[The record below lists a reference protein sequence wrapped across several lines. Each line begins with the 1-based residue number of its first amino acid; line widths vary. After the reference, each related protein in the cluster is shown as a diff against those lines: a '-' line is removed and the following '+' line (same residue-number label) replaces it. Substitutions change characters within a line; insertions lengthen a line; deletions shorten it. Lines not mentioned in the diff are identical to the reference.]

1 MVTIKLFGMTKSLAG
16 NQGALSLTLTNGRRV
31 KDVVALLNADY
42 PAIGELIHK
51 KKVLVSVNQEI
62 AHEETE
68 IQDGDE
74 IALLPPFAGGTSV
87 EDQVDDA
94 QVVRVQRENFSIDQ
108 ELDRV
113 RSRSKRIGGI
123 ATFLGIAR
131 DRSKGRDVD
140 GITFEHYEGMA
151 QKKLREIRDRALQ
164 EFDILELLIIHRYG
178 AIAIGENIV
187 LIIAGAE
194 HRADAFRA
202 CQWAIDELKQ
212 ITPIWKLEH
221 TPEGEVWVEEHP

>member
-1 MVTIKLFGMTKSLAG
+1 MMITVRLFGMTKLLAG
-16 NQGALSLTLTNGRRV
+16 NQGSLSLNVANGRQV
-31 KDVVALLNADY
+31 KDLLSAIEVSY
-42 PAIGELIHK
+42 PAIGELIQK
-51 KKVLVSVNQEI
+51 KKVVVSVNQDI
-62 AHEETE
+62 AHEET
-68 IQDGDE
+68 IINDGDE
-74 IALLPPFAGGTSV
+74 VALLPPFAGGSGQ
-87 EDQVDDA
+87 ELIDEGQFA
-94 QVVRVQRENFSIDQ
+94 RIQRGNFSIDQ

-131 DRSKGRDVD
+131 DRSRGRDVD

-151 QKKLREIRDRALQ
+151 EKKLREIRERALKD
-164 EFDILELLIIHRYG
+164 FDILELLVIHRYG
-178 AIAIGENIV
+178 EITIGENIV

-202 CQWAIDELKQ
+202 CKWAIDELKQ

>member
-1 MVTIKLFGMTKSLAG
+1 MVTIKLFGMTKMMAG
-16 NQGALSLTLTNGRRV
+16 NQGFLSLNLTNGRKV
-31 KDVVALLNADY
+31 KDLVGVLESGY
-42 PAIGELIHK
+42 PEIGELIHK

-68 IQDGDE
+68 IKDGDE
-74 IALLPPFAGGTSV
+74 IALLPPFAGGASTGATL
-87 EDQVDDA
+87 DDS
-94 QVVRVQRENFSIDQ
+94 QFVRVQRENFSIDQ

-131 DRSKGRDVD
+131 DRSRGRDVD

-151 QKKLREIRDRALQ
+151 QKKLREIRERGLKD
-164 EFDILELLIIHRYG
+164 FDILELLIIHRHG
-178 AIAIGENIV
+178 EIAIGENIV

-194 HRADAFRA
+194 HRAEAFRA
-202 CQWAIDELKQ
+202 CKWAIDELKQ

>member
-1 MVTIKLFGMTKSLAG
+1 MITIKLFGMTKSLAG
-16 NQGALSLTLTNGRRV
+16 NQGVLSLALTNGRRV
-31 KDVVALLNADY
+31 KDLVELLDGGY
-42 PAIGELIHK
+42 PQIAELIHK

-68 IQDGDE
+68 IRDGDE
-74 IALLPPFAGGTSV
+74 IALLPPFAGGSSM
-87 EDQVDDA
+87 EPLDDG
-94 QVVRVQRENFSIDQ
+94 QFVRVQRENFSIDQ

-113 RSRSKRIGGI
+113 RNRSKRIGGI

-140 GITFEHYEGMA
+140 GITFEYYEGMA
-151 QKKLREIRDRALQ
+151 QKKLREIRERALKD
-164 EFDILELLIIHRYG
+164 FDILELLIIHRYG
-178 AIAIGENIV
+178 DITIGENIV

-194 HRADAFRA
+194 HRAEAFRA
-202 CQWAIDELKQ
+202 CKWAIDELKQ

>member
-1 MVTIKLFGMTKSLAG
+1 MITVKLFGLTKSLAG
-16 NQGALSLTLTNGRRV
+16 NQSFLSLALGNGRQV
-31 KDVVALLNADY
+31 KHLIDHINVTHPQIA
-42 PAIGELIHK
+42 ELIHT

-62 AHEETE
+62 AHAETALH
-68 IQDGDE
+68 DTDE
-74 IALLPPFAGGTSV
+74 IALLPPFAGGSSASDLSGV
-87 EDQVDDA
+87 SRF
-94 QVVRVQRENFSIDQ
+94 VRVQRENFSIDQ

-113 RSRSKRIGGI
+113 RNQSKRIGGI

-131 DRSKGRDVD
+131 DRSRGRDVD
-140 GITFEHYEGMA
+140 SITFEHYEGMA
-151 QKKLREIRDRALQ
+151 QKKLHEIRERALK
-164 EFDILELLIIHRYG
+164 EFDIFELLIIHRYG
-178 AIAIGENIV
+178 EIAIGENIV

-202 CQWAIDELKQ
+202 CRWAIDELKQ

>member
-1 MVTIKLFGMTKSLAG
+1 MMITVRLFGVTKMLAG
-16 NQGALSLTLTNGRRV
+16 NQGSLSLDVANGRQV
-31 KDVVALLNADY
+31 KDLVGAIETSH
-42 PAIGELIHK
+42 PGIGELIQK
-51 KKVLVSVNQEI
+51 KKVLVSVNQDI
-62 AHEETE
+62 AHDET
-68 IQDGDE
+68 IINDGDE
-74 IALLPPFAGGTSV
+74 VALLPPFAGGSGQEPTEES
-87 EDQVDDA
+87 QF
-94 QVVRVQRENFSIDQ
+94 VRVQRENFSIDQ

-131 DRSKGRDVD
+131 DRSRGRDVD

-151 QKKLREIRDRALQ
+151 QKKLREIRERALKD
-164 EFDILELLIIHRYG
+164 FDILELLVIHRYG
-178 AIAIGENIV
+178 DITIGENIV

-194 HRADAFRA
+194 HRAEAFRA
-202 CQWAIDELKQ
+202 CRWAIDELKQ

>member
-1 MVTIKLFGMTKSLAG
+1 MITVRLFGMTKMLAG
-16 NQGALSLTLTNGRRV
+16 NQSSLSVSVPDGRYV
-31 KDVVALLNADY
+31 KDLVGLIEARY
-42 PAIGELIHK
+42 PAIGELIQK
-51 KKVLVSVNQEI
+51 KKVLVSVNQEV
-62 AHEETE
+62 AHEET
-68 IQDGDE
+68 IINDGDE
-74 IALLPPFAGGTSV
+74 IALLPPFAGGSGQ
-87 EDQVDDA
+87 EPIDESQFL
-94 QVVRVQRENFSIDQ
+94 RVQRENFSIDQ

-131 DRSKGRDVD
+131 DWSRGRDVD

-151 QKKLREIRDRALQ
+151 QKKLCEIRERALKD
-164 EFDILELLIIHRYG
+164 FDILELLIIHRYG
-178 AIAIGENIV
+178 EIAIGENIV

-202 CQWAIDELKQ
+202 CKWAIDELKQ

>member
-1 MVTIKLFGMTKSLAG
+1 MIYIKLFGLTKSLAG
-16 NQGALSLTLTNGRRV
+16 NQGSLSLTLENGRQV
-31 KDVVALLNADY
+31 KDLIDQINVTHPQIA
-42 PAIGELIHK
+42 ELIHK

-62 AHEETE
+62 AHAETTLR
-68 IQDGDE
+68 DSDE
-74 IALLPPFAGGTSV
+74 IALLPPFAGGSPASDLTDES
-87 EDQVDDA
+87 QF
-94 QVVRVQRENFSIDQ
+94 VRVQQENFSIDQ

-131 DRSKGRDVD
+131 DRSRGRDVD
-140 GITFEHYEGMA
+140 SITFEHYEGMA
-151 QKKLREIRDRALQ
+151 QKKLCEIRERALK

-178 AIAIGENIV
+178 EIGIGENIV

-202 CQWAIDELKQ
+202 CKWAIDELKQ

>member
-1 MVTIKLFGMTKSLAG
+1 MMITVRLFGVTKMLAG
-16 NQGALSLTLTNGRRV
+16 NRSSLSLNMTDGRHV
-31 KDVVALLNADY
+31 KDLVALIDTHY
-42 PAIGELIHK
+42 PAIGELIQK

-62 AHEETE
+62 ANEETVIGE
-68 IQDGDE
+68 NEE
-74 IALLPPFAGGTSV
+74 IALLPPFAGGAGLEHSHD
-87 EDQVDDA
+87 DQF
-94 QVVRVQRENFSIDQ
+94 VRVQRENFSIDQ

-131 DRSKGRDVD
+131 DRSRGRDVD

-151 QKKLREIRDRALQ
+151 QKKLHEIRERALKD
-164 EFDILELLIIHRYG
+164 FDILELLVIHRYG
-178 AIAIGENIV
+178 EIAIGENIV

-202 CQWAIDELKQ
+202 CKWAIDELKQ

>member
-1 MVTIKLFGMTKSLAG
+1 MTVTVKLFGMTKMLAG
-16 NQGALSLTLTNGRRV
+16 NQASLSLAFPNGQKV
-31 KDVVALLNADY
+31 KDLVELLDERY
-42 PAIGELIHK
+42 PQIGELIHK
-51 KKVLVSVNQEI
+51 KKVLVSVNQEV
-62 AHEETE
+62 AHEET
-68 IQDGDE
+68 IVQAGDE
-74 IALLPPFAGGTSV
+74 IALLPPFAGGSPA
-87 EDQVDDA
+87 DQADDKLL
-94 QVVRVQRENFSIDQ
+94 VRVQRENFSIDQ

-131 DRSKGRDVD
+131 DRSRGRDVD
-140 GITFEHYEGMA
+140 SITFEHYEGMA
-151 QKKLREIRDRALQ
+151 EKKLREIRERALND
-164 EFDILELLIIHRYG
+164 FDILELLIIHRYG
-178 AIAIGENIV
+178 EISIGENIV

-202 CQWAIDELKQ
+202 CKWAIDELKQ

>member
-1 MVTIKLFGMTKSLAG
+1 MVTIKLFGITKSLAG
-16 NQGALSLTLTNGRRV
+16 NQGTLSLALTNGRRV
-31 KDVVALLNADY
+31 KDLVQLLDGGY

-51 KKVLVSVNQEI
+51 KKVLVSVNHEI
-62 AHEETE
+62 AHEDTE
-68 IQDGDE
+68 IGEADE
-74 IALLPPFAGGTSV
+74 IALLPPFAGGTP
-87 EDQVDDA
+87 EGRTDDA
-94 QVVRVQRENFSIDQ
+94 MLVRVQRENFSVDQ

-140 GITFEHYEGMA
+140 SITFEYYDGMA
-151 QKKLREIRDRALQ
+151 QKKLREIRERALKD
-164 EFDILELLIIHRYG
+164 FDILELLIIHRYG
-178 AIAIGENIV
+178 EIAIGENIV

-194 HRADAFRA
+194 HRAEAFRA
-202 CQWAIDELKQ
+202 CKWAIDELKQ